1 MKTTLVIA
9 FVLLV
14 LVLIGCLM
22 CAIRLA
28 GLISQ
33 DEEQNDNN

>member
-1 MKTTLVIA
+1 MKTTLVIV

-14 LVLIGCLM
+14 LVLVGCLW

-33 DEEQNDNN
+33 DEERNK